1 MTVKEE
7 VKMFSD
13 LTKEMANTFAKK
25 RADYGQTTTETY
37 DKFGPV
43 SMLTRMHDKMG
54 RLDNLLGKSADNLVG
69 EKVEDTLLD
78 LANYALIT
86 ILELRKHETQAK
98 KQGDEI
104 VQEKEKSTTK
114 WTPEYV
120 RYIQMLAQDVVSLNT
135 KISTETGEESELGDF
150 IEDTQPSPDD
160 LVAQQDRRRILIEF
174 LQKYLSPREEKVLR
188 MRFGFDDG
196 RPRTLEEVG
205 QHFGVTRERIRQ
217 VEAKAIRKLQFQFRK
232 HKIKQEDL

>member
-1 MTVKEE
+1 M
-7 VKMFSD
+7 
-13 LTKEMANTFAKK
+13 
-25 RADYGQTTTETY
+25 
-37 DKFGPV
+37 
-43 SMLTRMHDKMG
+43 
-54 RLDNLLGKSADNLVG
+54 
-69 EKVEDTLLD
+69 
-78 LANYALIT
+78 
-86 ILELRKHETQAK
+86 
-98 KQGDEI
+98 
-104 VQEKEKSTTK
+104 QEKEKSTTK

-196 RPRTLEEVG
+196 RPMTLEEVG